1 MIFATPVSF
10 FPFLQLTKKIHG
22 YPEAD
27 VREAITL
34 FQQNVVMLE
43 TEFLTL
49 IDQHQGIIHK
59 ICRLYRDS
67 KEDREDLFQEIIF
80 QLWKSAPAYE
90 GKAKFSSWMYRIA
103 LSTAIAVYRKKKP
116 DIRYLPALP
125 DEQVAPTQRDEQR
138 EQFFQALKKLN
149 DADKALITLYLED
162 LSYLEIAEIIGIS
175 ESNVGVRLN
184 RVKSKIQQLLK
195 NL

>member
-1 MIFATPVSF
+1 ME
-10 FPFLQLTKKIHG
+10 
-22 YPEAD
+22 EA
-27 VREAITL
+27 
-34 FQQNVVMLE
+34 
-43 TEFLTL
+43 EFLSL

-67 KEDREDLFQEIIF
+67 KEDREDLFQEIVF
-80 QLWKSAPAYE
+80 QLWKSAPTFE
-90 GKAKFSSWMYRIA
+90 GKSKFSSWMYRVA
-103 LSTAIAVYRKKKP
+103 LSTAVAVFRKKKVQ
-116 DIRYLPALP
+116 IRYLSALP
-125 DEQVAPTQRDEQR
+125 DEHEPLTQPDEQR

-162 LSYLEIAEIIGIS
+162 LSYQEIAEIIGIS

>member
-1 MIFATPVSF
+1 ME
-10 FPFLQLTKKIHG
+10 
-22 YPEAD
+22 EA
-27 VREAITL
+27 
-34 FQQNVVMLE
+34 
-43 TEFLTL
+43 EFLSL